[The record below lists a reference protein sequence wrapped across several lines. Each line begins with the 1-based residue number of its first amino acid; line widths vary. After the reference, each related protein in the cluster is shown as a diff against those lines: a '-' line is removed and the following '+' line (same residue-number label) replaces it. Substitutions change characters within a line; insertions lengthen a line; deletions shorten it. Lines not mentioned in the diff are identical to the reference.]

1 MERLERLF
9 DLGKTLGYEGAELRE
24 LIAEREQ
31 IERDERW
38 EDREANKLYLEAKR
52 ESKQLEAERESK
64 QLEAERESKQLE
76 AERES
81 KRLEAERESKQLEAE
96 REAKK
101 LEIEAQVEAHKLE
114 ADLRKEDMKLKY
126 DLETMRSRLES
137 GRSRADSNIESGDN
151 GGSFRAP
158 KLPCFVEGKDN
169 IDSYLARFET
179 YAISTK
185 WPRESYSLCLS
196 ALLTGNALDVLAK
209 VPQASANDYDYLK
222 RAC

>member
-38 EDREANKLYLEAKR
+38 EDREAKKLDLEAK
-52 ESKQLEAERESK
+52 
-64 QLEAERESKQLE
+64 RESKQLE

-81 KRLEAERESKQLEAE
+81 KRLEAERESKRLEAE
-96 REAKK
+96 REVKK

-126 DLETMRSRLES
+126 DLETTRSRLES
-137 GRSRADSNIESGDN
+137 ERSRADSNIESGDN

-179 YAISTK
+179 
-185 WPRESYSLCLS
+185 
-196 ALLTGNALDVLAK
+196 
-209 VPQASANDYDYLK
+209 
-222 RAC
+222 